1 MLRNE
6 RREVIVVERLLLAL
20 AQILV
25 CHGFPGHPPNE
36 VLRGFRHDK
45 GGLRRHNSHPAV
57 ADAERAC
64 WSRAHP
70 PSLKARLQERPH
82 AHAPTGDGQRL
93 ARAAGPHPPAGAD
106 DLPHRGGAQAPGG
119 ESPARRER
127 ARAWSPRP
135 SAPQGLTQSALSLV
149 SAVCLSL
156 GQPLTPG
163 AGQILADS
171 KRARGRG
178 IQLAHLSLVFMRPFT
193 FWRGSAAAG
202 PADAE
207 PLLSLLDSIVK
218 WTRL

>member
-1 MLRNE
+1 MAFLVTHPMKCSVAFVMTRAASVVTTATLQ
-6 RREVIVVERLLLAL
+6 RRTRSARL
-20 AQILV
+20 
-25 CHGFPGHPPNE
+25 G
-36 VLRGFRHDK
+36 
-45 GGLRRHNSHPAV
+45 
-57 ADAERAC
+57 
-64 WSRAHP
+64 SRAHP
-70 PSLKARLQERPH
+70 PSAKARLQERPH

-119 ESPARRER
+119 ESPTRREQ

-135 SAPQGLTQSALSLV
+135 SAPRGLTQSVRSLV

-163 AGQILADS
+163 AGQILAES
-171 KRARGRG
+171 KRARRRG

-207 PLLSLLDSIVK
+207 PLFSLLDSIVK
-218 WTRL
+218 WSIL